1 MLTPLCASFQT
12 CAIVLMSVVFSVT
25 NVCGYAHFMGL
36 TIEIV
41 TSIILILSVG
51 LALDYSAHIAVHFV
65 CIKDNNREKM
75 TRDTLALMGPPVFH
89 GGFSTFIAFLLL
101 AWSESYV
108 FQTFFKVNNN
118 I

>member
-1 MLTPLCASFQT
+1 
-12 CAIVLMSVVFSVT
+12 MSVMFSVT

-108 FQTFFKVNNN
+108 FQTFFKVSNN